1 MNERVGIIGVGNM
14 GEALLAGLIKAGQPT
29 SQIDITD
36 KRQDHAANLAKTF
49 DVTQQDLLTIGAE
62 CKIILLVVKPQDL
75 QSTLESLQSALTT
88 RVLLISFVAGKTIA
102 SIESVVGTTHA
113 VIRVM
118 PNTPT
123 LIGKGMSAISAGTG
137 VTTGDLDFARHFL
150 GSSGKVVEVAESLQ
164 DAVTATS
171 GSGPAYFFAFVE
183 AMIAGAMKLGLPQD
197 VATELTVQTLVG
209 AAGMLEQSGKDAKTL
224 RENVTSPNGTTAAAL
239 ASFQNDNL
247 NNIVEEAMAAAARR
261 SAELAKPD

>member
-1 MNERVGIIGVGNM
+1 MSECVGIIGVGNM

-29 SQIDITD
+29 SQICITD
-36 KRQDHAANLAKTF
+36 KREDHAATLATTF
-49 DVTQQDLLTIGAE
+49 GVTKQGLLAIGAE

-75 QSTLESLQSALTT
+75 QSTLESLRPALTT

-102 SIESVVGTTHA
+102 SIEAVVGATHA

-123 LIGKGMSAISAGTG
+123 LIGKGMAALSPGAG
-137 VTTGDLDFARHFL
+137 VTADDLHFARHFL

-183 AMIAGAMKLGLPQD
+183 AMVAGAMKLGLSHD
-197 VATELTVQTLVG
+197 VATELTIQTLVG

-239 ASFQNDNL
+239 ASFEANNL
-247 NNIVEEAMAAAARR
+247 HNIVEQAMAAASKR
-261 SAELAKPD
+261 SAELA